1 LTTILTIEQYGGRM
15 ATLLFFLGDYM
26 YCDASD
32 LTRLIDAGIK
42 FGTLYV
48 DPPWNYDNK
57 STRGAAEDHYKVM
70 TMSDLRSLPID
81 ALAGEM
87 AHLHLWTT
95 NAFIFEAKELLDAW
109 GFEYKGIFVWVKPQM
124 GMGNYWRVSQEYL
137 LLGVRGGQRFMR
149 HDLMSW
155 GKYPRGKHSA
165 KPEEVRDLIVK
176 AGLAPRLELFGR
188 KPIYGGSWIVWG
200 NEIKR
205 EDFDIMWEGALN
217 DPEKRNVQTEFSRR
231 RARQEGHHTL
241 FE

>member
-1 LTTILTIEQYGGRM
+1 
-15 ATLLFFLGDYM
+15 M
-26 YCDASD
+26 YCDESD
-32 LTRLIDAGIK
+32 LTRLIDAEIE
-42 FGTLYV
+42 FGTIYI
-48 DPPWNYDNK
+48 DPAWPYTNK
-57 STRGAAEDHYKVM
+57 STRGAAEDHYGVM
-70 TMSDLRSLPID
+70 TMEDIAALPID
-81 ALAGEM
+81 ALAGDM

-95 NAFIFEAKELLDAW
+95 NAFIFEAEQLLKAW

-155 GKYPRGKHSA
+155 GEYPRGKHSA
-165 KPEEVRDLIVK
+165 KPEEVRELIVK

-188 KPIYGGSWIVWG
+188 KPIYGSSWIIWG

-231 RARQEGHHTL
+231 SARQEGHHTL
-241 FE
+241 FD